1 MESAQYL
8 YMDIHSMN
16 GFFNWTMT
24 YRKDSDFYRPYG
36 RIIQVGR
43 NEFVFVLHAILQC
56 GMVKIWSLLG
66 MYILRLPGWHVD
78 LSH

>member
-8 YMDIHSMN
+8 YMDIHTMD

-36 RIIQVGR
+36 RIVQVFFHLMKTSPIYNLTYSDKNSSYWRRVRGIH
-43 NEFVFVLHAILQC
+43 NE
-56 GMVKIWSLLG
+56 IWS
-66 MYILRLPGWHVD
+66 
-78 LSH
+78 